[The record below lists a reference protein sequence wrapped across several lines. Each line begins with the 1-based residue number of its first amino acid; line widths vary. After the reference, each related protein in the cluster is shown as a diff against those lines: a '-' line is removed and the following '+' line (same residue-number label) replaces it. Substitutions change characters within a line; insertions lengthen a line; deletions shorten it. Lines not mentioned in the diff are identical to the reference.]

1 METDP
6 MSVSGQLA
14 KIGTWALTAGFACLP
29 RIALAC
35 PACAGR
41 GGFNLHTA
49 LVLASMISMPFVI
62 AGAVVQ
68 IVRRIESETKR

>member
-1 METDP
+1 
-6 MSVSGQLA
+6 MSVSAQLA
-14 KIGTWALTAGFACLP
+14 KVGTWPLTAGLACLP

-41 GGFNLHTA
+41 GGFNIHTA
-49 LVLASMISMPFVI
+49 LVLASMISVPFLI

-68 IVRRIESETKR
+68 IVRRIESETRR

>member
-1 METDP
+1 MRVWGSGIGRA
-6 MSVSGQLA
+6 MSIAIAALFPQLA
-14 KIGTWALTAGFACLP
+14 M
-29 RIALAC
+29 AC

-49 LVLASMISMPFVI
+49 LVLGSMILVPFLI

-68 IVRRIESETKR
+68 IVRRLESDIHT

>member
-1 METDP
+1 
-6 MSVSGQLA
+6 MSLGLWRPRIGISLPIAIASLVPQLA
-14 KIGTWALTAGFACLP
+14 M
-29 RIALAC
+29 AC

-49 LVLASMISMPFVI
+49 LVLGSMILVPFLI

-68 IVRRIESETKR
+68 IVRHLESDNQT